1 MALRDRAYSI
11 EYISIATESYL
22 MVLPHET
29 GQIID
34 YQLKMASGNKV
45 KCLLAMT
52 CKNINL
58 SLELYYNITS
68 KISLEKYLSRIQFS
82 RKEYILFLLNFV
94 NRIFEL
100 KNYLL
105 NETKVLLDVQNIYI
119 EMDTEKVFFTYLPIK
134 DYKNDYCTFFTE
146 LIINNSQ
153 FIEEPQCDNY
163 LQRIIMLLKSN
174 NFCVAGMKELLER
187 LLKEN
192 STEKANENHH
202 VQSINN
208 INLSEQ
214 SACKE
219 MMPSDVMFR
228 INKTSNNEKIRIDKN
243 ETASNNIIKELP
255 TSIKIPSKQA
265 DTRCSSDL
273 IKTNKLSKHKINK
286 KSYIPKVFFF
296 AGQPLLFVTFYLIV
310 NSGILEESDDYAVS
324 LVILG
329 LIFCALDVLF
339 YRYLKN
345 PPDAILRI
353 LNINPSETQENTLS
367 SSIKGN
373 IPMLPSKVKRQQN
386 KQLDLEQLN
395 SFENGQAKS
404 QINRQLNTLEN
415 GKANKQS
422 MQKSFINTE
431 GDISS
436 ELTKA
441 SLTPYSR
448 KLQPATC
455 NGDTEVITMEKSTIP
470 LLRQKIGTDI
480 ITLSKPSLIIGRMSG
495 FVDHVL
501 EVNSIGKIHAEITI
515 ENGEYFISDLNSKNG
530 TFINEIKIPPNA
542 KAKVVSGDTVR
553 FANVEYVFFS

>member
-11 EYISIATESYL
+11 EYISIGTESYL
-22 MVLPHET
+22 MVLPYET
-29 GQIID
+29 AQIID
-34 YQLKMASGNKV
+34 YQMKMASGNKV

-68 KISLEKYLSRIQFS
+68 KISLDKYLSRKQFS

-105 NETKVLLDVQNIYI
+105 NETKVLLDVQNIYM

-134 DYKNDYCTFFTE
+134 DYKNDYCNFFTE

-153 FIEEPQCDNY
+153 FIEEPKCDNY

-174 NFCVAGMKELLER
+174 NFCIAGMKELLER

-192 STEKANENHH
+192 STEKVNENHH
-202 VQSINN
+202 IVNTNN

-219 MMPSDVMFR
+219 IMARDIMFK
-228 INKTSNNEKIRIDKN
+228 INKTSKNEKIHINKK

-255 TSIKIPSKQA
+255 TSIKIPCKQI
-265 DTRCSSDL
+265 DTGCSSDL
-273 IKTNKLSKHKINK
+273 IKTNKLPKHKINK
-286 KSYIPKVFFF
+286 KSYKPKVFFF
-296 AGQPLLFVTFYLIV
+296 AGQPVLIVTFYLIV
-310 NSGILEESDDYAVS
+310 NSGILAESDDYTVS
-324 LVILG
+324 LAILG

-339 YRYLKN
+339 YRFLKN
-345 PPDAILRI
+345 PPDTILRI
-353 LNINPSETQENTLS
+353 LNINPTETQENTLS

-386 KQLDLEQLN
+386 KQFDLEQLN
-395 SFENGQAKS
+395 SFENGQAKN
-404 QINRQLNTLEN
+404 QINKQLNTLEN
-415 GKANKQS
+415 SKANKQS
-422 MQKSFINTE
+422 MQESFYNE
-431 GDISS
+431 ADISS
-436 ELTKA
+436 ELIKH
-441 SLTPYSR
+441 SLTPYSH
-448 KLQPATC
+448 KLKPATC

-470 LLRQKIGTDI
+470 LLRQKVGTDI

-515 ENGEYFISDLNSKNG
+515 ENEEFFICDLNSKNG

-553 FANVEYVFFS
+553 FANVEYIFFS